1 MMVKNKSVKTC
12 KKKSEQNFLI
22 AMSPQIHQSC
32 LKILCLPGYL
42 QNGSTFAAKSS
53 GIRKILTK
61 KLDCQLDYVD
71 PYHSIESWREFSFPI
86 AANEEE
92 SDKTWASIVEKGN
105 NVRWFEH
112 KAPGVNLGLDE
123 SVNYLVDYIKQ
134 NGPYDGII
142 GFSQGQPWRR

>member
-1 MMVKNKSVKTC
+1 M
-12 KKKSEQNFLI
+12 
-22 AMSPQIHQSC
+22 
-32 LKILCLPGYL
+32 

-142 GFSQGQPWRR
+142 GFSGAAMAEIMTNTIRKLLPSHPDFKISLFISGFS

>member
-1 MMVKNKSVKTC
+1 M
-12 KKKSEQNFLI
+12 
-22 AMSPQIHQSC
+22 
-32 LKILCLPGYL
+32 PGYL

-92 SDKTWASIVEKGN
+92 SDKTWASIVEKGIM
-105 NVRWFEH
+105 F
-112 KAPGVNLGLDE
+112 AGLNTKHQA
-123 SVNYLVDYIKQ
+123 SILVWM
-134 NGPYDGII
+134 
-142 GFSQGQPWRR
+142 SR